1 MPHLKSAYKNLR
13 KSRKIAQVNREVK
26 ESLKKLLKKPV
37 TAASLPALYKAIDK
51 AAKRR
56 IFSANKAA
64 RLKSSLAK
72 KIGKTKPATKA
83 AK

>member
-51 AAKRR
+51 AAKRGVIKPNTASR
-56 IFSANKAA
+56 Q
-64 RLKSSLAK
+64 KSRLAK
-72 KIGKTKPATKA
+72 LLVPKT
-83 AK
+83 

>member
-64 RLKSSLAK
+64 RLKSSFFK
-72 KIGKTKPATKA
+72 KLGKISSPKKA
-83 AK
+83 A